1 MTNSDASLPASAAAR
16 TEAPFARVVIGIDF
30 SSSSAGALELAR
42 TRFPGAERLLIHV
55 VDARVA
61 AMPDISGAGLV
72 PMTSS
77 PDLLNTLTQVDRSRL
92 DQLTEVGESQQL
104 VSGDPAAA
112 LVEAAQAWN
121 ADLVVVGSHNQG
133 AVEHF
138 FVGSVAEQVVKRAQ
152 VPVLVVKRGRQR

>member
-1 MTNSDASLPASAAAR
+1 MTTSDSNLPDPAVAR
-16 TEAPFARVVIGIDF
+16 TEAPFARVAIGIDF
-30 SSSSAGALELAR
+30 SESSAGALELAR
-42 TRFPGAERLLIHV
+42 QRFAGAERLLIHV
-55 VDARVA
+55 VDAHIA
-61 AMPDISGAGLV
+61 AVPDISGAGLV

-77 PDLLNTLTQVDRSRL
+77 PGLINTLTQVDHSRL

-104 VSGDPAAA
+104 VTGDPAAA

-121 ADLVVVGSHNQG
+121 ADLIVVGSHNQG

-152 VPVLVVKRGRQR
+152 VPVLVVKRGHQR

>member
-1 MTNSDASLPASAAAR
+1 MTTSDPNVPAPVVAR
-16 TEAPFARVVIGIDF
+16 AEALFARVAIGIDF
-30 SSSSAGALELAR
+30 SESSAGALELAR
-42 TRFPGAERLLIHV
+42 TRFPGAERLLVHV

-77 PDLLNTLTQVDRSRL
+77 PDLLDTLAKVDHSRL

-104 VSGDPAAA
+104 VTGDPAAA
-112 LVEAAQAWN
+112 LTEAAQAWN
-121 ADLVVVGSHNQG
+121 ADLIVVGSHNQG
-133 AVEHF
+133 TIEHF

-152 VPVLVVKRGRQR
+152 VPVLVVKRGSQR

>member
-1 MTNSDASLPASAAAR
+1 MTTSDDHLPASAAAR
-16 TEAPFARVVIGIDF
+16 AEAPFARVAIGIDF
-30 SSSSAGALELAR
+30 SESSVGALELAR

-77 PDLLNTLTQVDRSRL
+77 PELLTTLSQVDHSRL
-92 DQLTEVGESQQL
+92 DKLTEVGESQQL
-104 VSGDPAAA
+104 VTGDPAAA
-112 LVEAAQAWN
+112 LVEAAQSWN
-121 ADLVVVGSHNQG
+121 ADLIVVGSHNQG
-133 AVEHF
+133 TIEHF

-152 VPVLVVKRGRQR
+152 VPVLVVKRGRLH